1 MNDAQNHDSQQG
13 PDAQDAKNKP
23 RRQPNEPASR
33 QAYLESGGD
42 QGNQDEISLAELWLK
57 AKSVIAYLW
66 RFKFLIM
73 AVGLLFALG
82 GYFKVKMAKPSY
94 SASLNFA
101 LEQGGGSSG
110 LGGLASQFGLA
121 LGSSGGD
128 GLGGDN
134 LLSLMKSRR
143 IVQDVLL
150 SKIYVEGDSV
160 LLLDQY
166 LRSSDKLLA
175 KWDSLGI
182 YPVDPLKCCDPKQDS
197 AIGVVVK
204 AVSEKS
210 LAVAKVDKKLSFV
223 TVSYTGS
230 DPVFTGAFVELLTAK
245 STNFYVQTKM
255 ANARANIELLERRV
269 DSVSAEM
276 QAAMVGFASAQDQNS
291 FTVQSV
297 AKVPSVQKQMKV
309 TMLTTLYGELVK
321 NLELSKT
328 MSAREEPLIT
338 IIDRPHYPLRVRESK
353 LKSAL
358 IGGFLGVFLT
368 LLFLGGRAF
377 LSDLNKQAAALKQ

>member
-1 MNDAQNHDSQQG
+1 MNDAKNHDSQQG
-13 PDAQDAKNKP
+13 TDAPGAKTNA
-23 RRQPNEPASR
+23 RRQPMAETSMQTYP
-33 QAYLESGGD
+33 ESGGD

-73 AVGLLFALG
+73 GVGLLFALG

-94 SASLNFA
+94 SANLTFA
-101 LEQGGGSSG
+101 LEQGTKGGSLSGLASSFGISMGGGGQG
-110 LGGLASQFGLA
+110 LGGE
-121 LGSSGGD
+121 
-128 GLGGDN
+128 N
-134 LLSLMKSRR
+134 LLTLMKSRR

-150 SKIYVEGDSV
+150 TPVLVGRDSV
-160 LLLDQY
+160 LLINQY
-166 LRSSDKLLA
+166 VRTYPDLKEA
-175 KWDSLGI
+175 WDSAGL
-182 YPVDPLKCCDPKQDS
+182 YPITASCCSNAQDS
-197 AIGVVVK
+197 ALGVVIYSLTEK
-204 AVSEKS
+204 ALGVSKI
-210 LAVAKVDKKLSFV
+210 DKEQSFV
-223 TVSYTGS
+223 TVSYAGH

-245 STNFYVQTKM
+245 STDFYVQTKM
-255 ANARANIELLERRV
+255 SNSNANIAKLERRV

-297 AKVPSVQKQMKV
+297 AKVSSVQKQMKV

-328 MSAREEPLIT
+328 MMAREEPLIT

-353 LKSAL
+353 LKSAV

-368 LLFLGGRAF
+368 LLFLGARVF
-377 LSDLNKQAAALKQ
+377 LSDLNKQAAALKA

>member
-1 MNDAQNHDSQQG
+1 MNDAQNHDQQQG

-23 RRQPNEPASR
+23 RRQPNEQASR

-73 AVGLLFALG
+73 GVGLLFALG

-101 LEQGGGSSG
+101 LEQGGGTGG
-110 LGGLASQFGLA
+110 LGGLASQFGF
-121 LGSSGGD
+121 SMGGGGE

-204 AVSEKS
+204 AVSES
-210 LAVAKVDKKLSFV
+210 ALAVAKVDKKLSFV

-255 ANARANIELLERRV
+255 ANARANIDLLERRV

>member
-23 RRQPNEPASR
+23 RRQTNEPDSR

-66 RFKFLIM
+66 MFKFLIM
-73 AVGLLFALG
+73 AVGLLFTLG

-94 SASLNFA
+94 SASLTFA
-101 LEQGGGSSG
+101 LEQGGGASS
-110 LGGLASQFGLA
+110 LGGLASQFGL
-121 LGSSGGD
+121 SVGG
-128 GLGGDN
+128 GGEALGGDN

-150 SKIYVEGDSV
+150 SKIDIDGDSV
-160 LLLDQY
+160 LLINQY
-166 LRSSDKLLA
+166 VATQTKLKA
-175 KWDSLGI
+175 KWDTLGL
-182 YPVDPLKCCDPKQDS
+182 YPIDAKVCCAPMQDS
-197 AIGVVVK
+197 AIGAVVK
-204 AVSEKS
+204 DLLEKS

-255 ANARANIELLERRV
+255 SNSNANIAKLERRV
-269 DSVSAEM
+269 DSVSAEL
-276 QAAMVGFASAQDQNS
+276 QYAMMGYSAAQDQNS
-291 FTVQSV
+291 FTVQTT
-297 AKVPSVQKQMKV
+297 AKVPTMQKQMKV
-309 TMLTTLYGELVK
+309 TMLTTLYGELIK
-321 NLELSKT
+321 NLELLKT

>member
-13 PDAQDAKNKP
+13 LDAQDAKNKP
-23 RRQPNEPASR
+23 RRQPNEQASR
-33 QAYLESGGD
+33 QAYMESGGD

-94 SASLNFA
+94 SASLTFA
-101 LEQGGGSSG
+101 LEQGGGASS
-110 LGGLASQFGLA
+110 LGGLASQFGL
-121 LGSSGGD
+121 SIGG
-128 GLGGDN
+128 GGEALGGDN

-150 SKIYVEGDSV
+150 SKINIEGDSV
-160 LLLDQY
+160 LLINQY
-166 LRSSDKLLA
+166 VATQTKLKA
-175 KWDSLGI
+175 KWDTLGL
-182 YPVDPLKCCDPKQDS
+182 YPIDDKKCCDPMQDS

-204 AVSEKS
+204 KVTEKS
-210 LAVAKVDKKLSFV
+210 LAVAKVDKKQSFV
-223 TVSYTGS
+223 TVTYEGH
-230 DPVFTGAFVELLTAK
+230 DEVFTGAFVELLTAK

-255 ANARANIELLERRV
+255 SNSNANIAKLERRV
-269 DSVSAEM
+269 DSVSAEL
-276 QAAMVGFASAQDQNS
+276 QYAMMGYSAAQDQNS
-291 FTVQSV
+291 FTVQTT
-297 AKVPSVQKQMKV
+297 AKVPTMQKQMKV
-309 TMLTTLYGELVK
+309 TMLTTLYGELIK
-321 NLELSKT
+321 NLELLKT

-338 IIDRPHYPLRVRESK
+338 IIDRPHYPLRLRESK

>member
-1 MNDAQNHDSQQG
+1 MNDAQNHDQQQG

-23 RRQPNEPASR
+23 RRQPNEQASR
-33 QAYLESGGD
+33 QAYLETGGD

-82 GYFKVKMAKPSY
+82 GYFKVKMAKPTY
-94 SASLNFA
+94 SASLTFA
-101 LEQGGGSSG
+101 LEQGGGASG
-110 LGGLASQFGLA
+110 LGGLASQFGFS
-121 LGSSGGD
+121 LGGGGE

-150 SKIYVEGDSV
+150 SKIYVAGDSV
-160 LLLDQY
+160 LLLNQY
-166 LRSSDKLLA
+166 VATQTKLKA
-175 KWDSLGI
+175 KWDTLGL
-182 YPVDPLKCCDPKQDS
+182 YPIDAKKCCDPKQDS

-223 TVSYTGS
+223 TVTYTGS

-255 ANARANIELLERRV
+255 ANARANIDLLERRV

>member
-73 AVGLLFALG
+73 GVGLLFALG

-94 SASLNFA
+94 TASLNFA
-101 LEQGGGSSG
+101 LEQGGGTGG
-110 LGGLASQFGLA
+110 LGGLASQFGF
-121 LGSSGGD
+121 SMGGGGE

-166 LRSSDKLLA
+166 LRSNDKLLA

-204 AVSEKS
+204 AVSES
-210 LAVAKVDKKLSFV
+210 ALAVAKVDKKLSFV

-255 ANARANIELLERRV
+255 ANARANIDLLERRV

>member
-1 MNDAQNHDSQQG
+1 M
-13 PDAQDAKNKP
+13 
-23 RRQPNEPASR
+23 
-33 QAYLESGGD
+33 ESGGD

-73 AVGLLFALG
+73 GVGLLFALG

-101 LEQGGGSSG
+101 LEQGGGVSG
-110 LGGLASQFGLA
+110 LGGLASQFGF
-121 LGSSGGD
+121 SMGGGGE

-150 SKIYVEGDSV
+150 SKILVEGDSV
-160 LLLDQY
+160 LLINQY
-166 LRSSDKLLA
+166 VATQTKLKA
-175 KWDSLGI
+175 KWDTLGL
-182 YPVDPLKCCDPKQDS
+182 YPIDAKKCCDPKQDS

-255 ANARANIELLERRV
+255 ANARANIDLLERRV

>member
-13 PDAQDAKNKP
+13 MEFKDSKNQP
-23 RRQPNEPASR
+23 RRRTNEPASR

-101 LEQGGGSSG
+101 LEQGGGTGG
-110 LGGLASQFGLA
+110 LGGLASQFGF
-121 LGSSGGD
+121 SMGGGGE

-160 LLLDQY
+160 LLINQY
-166 LRSSDKLLA
+166 VATQTKLKA
-175 KWDSLGI
+175 KWDTLGL
-182 YPVDPLKCCDPKQDS
+182 YPIDAEKCCDPKQDS

-255 ANARANIELLERRV
+255 ANARANIDLLERRV

>member
-13 PDAQDAKNKP
+13 MEFKDSKNQP
-23 RRQPNEPASR
+23 RRQPNEQASR

-42 QGNQDEISLAELWLK
+42 QGNQDEISLAELWIK

-73 AVGLLFALG
+73 GVGLLFALG

-94 SASLNFA
+94 TASLNFA
-101 LEQGGGSSG
+101 LEQGGGSGG
-110 LGGLASQFGLA
+110 LGGLASQFGFSM
-121 LGSSGGD
+121 GSG
-128 GLGGDN
+128 GLGGEN
-134 LLSLMKSRR
+134 LLSLMKTRR

-150 SKIYVEGDSV
+150 SKKYVEGDSILMLEHFLKV
-160 LLLDQY
+160 NEMLPT
-166 LRSSDKLLA
+166 
-175 KWDSLGI
+175 WISLGL
-182 YPVDPLKCCDPKQDS
+182 YPVDPLKCCDLKQDS
-197 AIGVVVK
+197 AIGIVVQT
-204 AVSEKS
+204 VSGDNLVIGKD
-210 LAVAKVDKKLSFV
+210 DKKSSYF
-223 TVSYTGS
+223 TVSYTGN
-230 DPVFTGAFVELLTAK
+230 DPVFTSAFVELLTAR

-255 ANARANIELLERRV
+255 ANARANKDLLERKV
-269 DSVSAEM
+269 DSVMAEL
-276 QAAMVGFASAQDQNS
+276 QYAMVGYSAAQDQNA
-291 FTVQSV
+291 FTVQST
-297 AKVPSVQKQMKV
+297 AMVPTLQKQMKV
-309 TMLTTLYGELVK
+309 TMLQAYYSELVK

-328 MSAREEPLIT
+328 MMAREEPLIT

-358 IGGFLGVFLT
+358 IGGFLGVFFT

>member
-1 MNDAQNHDSQQG
+1 MNDAKNHDSQQG
-13 PDAQDAKNKP
+13 TDAQGAKTNA
-23 RRQPNEPASR
+23 RRQAETSM
-33 QAYLESGGD
+33 QAYPEPGGD

-94 SASLNFA
+94 TASLTFA
-101 LEQGGGSSG
+101 LEQGGGASS
-110 LGGLASQFGLA
+110 LGGLASQFGL
-121 LGSSGGD
+121 SVGG
-128 GLGGDN
+128 GGEALGGDN

-160 LLLDQY
+160 LLINQY
-166 LRSSDKLLA
+166 VATKTKLKA
-175 KWDSLGI
+175 KWDTLGL
-182 YPVDPLKCCDPKQDS
+182 YPIDAKECCAPMQDS
-197 AIGVVVK
+197 AIGIVVK
-204 AVSEKS
+204 NVLEKS
-210 LAVAKVDKKLSFV
+210 LAVAKVDKKQSFV
-223 TVSYTGS
+223 TVTYEGH
-230 DPVFTGAFVELLTAK
+230 DEVFTGAFVELLTAK

-255 ANARANIELLERRV
+255 SNSNTNIAKLERRV
-269 DSVSAEM
+269 DSVSAEL
-276 QAAMVGFASAQDQNS
+276 QYAMVGYSAAQDQNS
-291 FTVQSV
+291 FTVQST
-297 AKVPSVQKQMKV
+297 AKVPTMQKQMKV
-309 TMLTTLYGELVK
+309 TMLTTLYGELIK
-321 NLELSKT
+321 NLELLKT

-338 IIDRPHYPLRVRESK
+338 MIDGPHYPLRVHESK
-353 LKSAL
+353 LKSAA

-377 LSDLNKQAAALKQ
+377 LVDLNNQAAALKQ